1 MIRVLH
7 VVTYM
12 GRGGLET
19 MLMNYYRHIDRSKV
33 QFDFLVHR
41 EFEADYD
48 EEIKS
53 LGGRIYHVSRLV
65 PWSRRY
71 KAELRRFFR
80 THPEYKIVH
89 VHQDCL
95 SSVALQC
102 AKECGIPVRIAHS
115 HNSNQDKNIKY
126 LFKRYYM
133 RKIPETATEL
143 FACGKAAG
151 DWMFGGK
158 TYRLLPNAIA
168 AEKYIYEEEKAKKIK
183 KELDLEKNLVI
194 GHIGRFNPQKN
205 HKFLIDI
212 FEKCFEKNQ
221 KVRLMLIG
229 DGEGRKEIENKVK
242 ERGLQDNVI
251 FPYILTSGV
260 LKRKVAKDMKV
271 DAVPGSIKATVAENT
286 NLLTISVTDQDAGRA
301 YATLKSVE
309 KNYPSI
315 SEVIVGKVNMEMLDE
330 TGIPAEPDNP
340 KAFRKNAVKGA
351 AAGLLLVMIWTGILV
366 VTRRT
371 VRKESDIH
379 RWMNT
384 RCLGTVLEVH
394 EKRRSRSTTM
404 RMILTDPKV
413 EEKMQESFRIIR
425 NKIEYNAQEYHMKTF
440 LVTSALAGEGKS
452 TVAVNLALSLAQAGQ
467 RVTLVDCDLRHPTDR
482 QILGIEENGVGLR
495 EVLEHK
501 AKLKECLMKA
511 EDIGLDPD
519 MRMIFLPGGKT
530 ISDGSDLLGTEL
542 MGRII
547 EKLEEISDFVILD
560 SAPAG
565 LLTDAVVLAQY
576 ADGAAFVV
584 RKDFARVDYIMDGM
598 EHLAES
604 NIQIIGG
611 ILNGV

>member
-65 PWSRRY
+65 PWSRKY

-80 THPEYKIVH
+80 THSEYKIVH

-183 KELDLEKNLVI
+183 KELGLEKNIVI

-251 FPYILTSGV
+251 FMGV
-260 LKRKVAKDMKV
+260 RRD
-271 DAVPGSIKATVAENT
+271 VPE
-286 NLLTISVTDQDAGRA
+286 LL
-301 YATLKSVE
+301 
-309 KNYPSI
+309 
-315 SEVIVGKVNMEMLDE
+315 
-330 TGIPAEPDNP
+330 
-340 KAFRKNAVKGA
+340 
-351 AAGLLLVMIWTGILV
+351 
-366 VTRRT
+366 
-371 VRKESDIH
+371 
-379 RWMNT
+379 
-384 RCLGTVLEVH
+384 
-394 EKRRSRSTTM
+394 
-404 RMILTDPKV
+404 
-413 EEKMQESFRIIR
+413 
-425 NKIEYNAQEYHMKTF
+425 
-440 LVTSALAGEGKS
+440 
-452 TVAVNLALSLAQAGQ
+452 QAMD
-467 RVTLVDCDLRHPTDR
+467 V
-482 QILGIEENGVGLR
+482 
-495 EVLEHK
+495 
-501 AKLKECLMKA
+501 
-511 EDIGLDPD
+511 
-519 MRMIFLPGGKT
+519 
-530 ISDGSDLLGTEL
+530 
-542 MGRII
+542 
-547 EKLEEISDFVILD
+547 FV
-560 SAPAG
+560 
-565 LLTDAVVLAQY
+565 
-576 ADGAAFVV
+576 
-584 RKDFARVDYIMDGM
+584 
-598 EHLAES
+598 
-604 NIQIIGG
+604 
-611 ILNGV
+611 

>member
-41 EFEADYD
+41 GFEADYD

-71 KAELRRFFR
+71 KAELRHFFI

-95 SSVALQC
+95 SSVVLQC
-102 AKECGIPVRIAHS
+102 AKDCGIPVRIAHS

-158 TYRLLPNAIA
+158 AYQLLPNAIA

-183 KELDLEKNLVI
+183 KDLGLEKDLVI

-242 ERGLQDNVI
+242 ECGLQDNVLFMGVRRDVPELLQAMDVFV
-251 FPYILTSGV
+251 FPSLYEGL
-260 LKRKVAKDMKV
+260 
-271 DAVPGSIKATVAENT
+271 P
-286 NLLTISVTDQDAGRA
+286 VTMIEEQ
-301 YATLKSVE
+301 
-309 KNYPSI
+309 
-315 SEVIVGKVNMEMLDE
+315 
-330 TGIPAEPDNP
+330 
-340 KAFRKNAVKGA
+340 
-351 AAGLLLVMIWTGILV
+351 AAGVPAVISDRVSEECIITKGLV
-366 VTRRT
+366 
-371 VRKESDIH
+371 
-379 RWMNT
+379 
-384 RCLGTVLEVH
+384 
-394 EKRRSRSTTM
+394 
-404 RMILTDPKV
+404 KV
-413 EEKMQESFRIIR
+413 EGLEETPEQWADEILKQA
-425 NKIEYNAQEYHMKTF
+425 KI
-440 LVTSALAGEGKS
+440 SKS
-452 TVAVNLALSLAQAGQ
+452 
-467 RVTLVDCDLRHPTDR
+467 DR
-482 QILGIEENGVGLR
+482 SEEIK
-495 EVLEHK
+495 K
-501 AKLKECLMKA
+501 AKYDIETTAKRLEEYYLKKA
-511 EDIGLDPD
+511 E
-519 MRMIFLPGGKT
+519 
-530 ISDGSDLLGTEL
+530 
-542 MGRII
+542 
-547 EKLEEISDFVILD
+547 V
-560 SAPAG
+560 
-565 LLTDAVVLAQY
+565 
-576 ADGAAFVV
+576 
-584 RKDFARVDYIMDGM
+584 
-598 EHLAES
+598 
-604 NIQIIGG
+604 N
-611 ILNGV
+611 

>member
-71 KAELRRFFR
+71 EAELRRFFR

-102 AKECGIPVRIAHS
+102 AKDCGIPVRIAHS

-158 TYRLLPNAIA
+158 AYQLLPNAIA

-183 KELDLEKNLVI
+183 KELDLEKNIVI

-251 FPYILTSGV
+251 F
-260 LKRKVAKDMKV
+260 
-271 DAVPGSIKATVAENT
+271 
-286 NLLTISVTDQDAGRA
+286 
-301 YATLKSVE
+301 
-309 KNYPSI
+309 
-315 SEVIVGKVNMEMLDE
+315 
-330 TGIPAEPDNP
+330 
-340 KAFRKNAVKGA
+340 
-351 AAGLLLVMIWTGILV
+351 
-366 VTRRT
+366 
-371 VRKESDIH
+371 
-379 RWMNT
+379 
-384 RCLGTVLEVH
+384 
-394 EKRRSRSTTM
+394 
-404 RMILTDPKV
+404 
-413 EEKMQESFRIIR
+413 
-425 NKIEYNAQEYHMKTF
+425 
-440 LVTSALAGEGKS
+440 
-452 TVAVNLALSLAQAGQ
+452 
-467 RVTLVDCDLRHPTDR
+467 
-482 QILGIEENGVGLR
+482 
-495 EVLEHK
+495 
-501 AKLKECLMKA
+501 
-511 EDIGLDPD
+511 
-519 MRMIFLPGGKT
+519 
-530 ISDGSDLLGTEL
+530 
-542 MGRII
+542 MG
-547 EKLEEISDFVILD
+547 
-560 SAPAG
+560 
-565 LLTDAVVLAQY
+565 
-576 ADGAAFVV
+576 V
-584 RKDFARVDYIMDGM
+584 RKDVPELLQAMDVFVFPSLYEGLPVTMIEEQAAGVPAVISNRVSEECIITKDLVKVEGLEETPEQWADKILKQAKINKSDRNEEIKKAKYDV
-598 EHLAES
+598 ETTAKWLEEYYLKKAEV
-604 NIQIIGG
+604 N
-611 ILNGV
+611 